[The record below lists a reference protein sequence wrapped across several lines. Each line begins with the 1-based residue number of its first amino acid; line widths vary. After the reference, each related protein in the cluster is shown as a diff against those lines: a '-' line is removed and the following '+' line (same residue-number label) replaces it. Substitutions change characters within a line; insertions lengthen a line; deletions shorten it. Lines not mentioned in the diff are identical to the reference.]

1 MKRPY
6 HQTPSASQGNAFT
19 AHIDGRTQI
28 QWSTGQHNAAIAKKA
43 SERNAEQLTER
54 ILTDRWG
61 SQFLKPGPQ

>member
-6 HQTPSASQGNAFT
+6 HLTPGASQGNAFT

-28 QWSTGQHNAAIAKKA
+28 QWSTGQHNAVISQKA
-43 SERNAEQLTER
+43 TERHAEQQAER
-54 ILTDRWG
+54 VLKDRWG